1 MACGAAS
8 VETDVAGVVVPERV
22 AVLLASVSA

>member
-8 VETDVAGVVVPERV
+8 VETDVAGVVVPARV
-22 AVLLASVSA
+22 AALLSAGA